1 MFDRLAEIEQK
12 YMDLADQVNDP
23 EIIANQSQWRKL
35 MKEYSDMTPIEY
47 EKVKASIAEEL
58 ELLEDKLDDD
68 FRELVKEEL
77 AENKERLEELQKEI
91 TILLIPKDPNDE
103 KNVIVEIRGG
113 AGGDEAALFAADLF
127 RMYKREWNRRIQ
139 RVCIYDHRTGSI
151 LPSEIRKRRTPC
163 TAYPCHRKRRQN
175 PYVYGYGGGAA
186 RSGRGGRA
194 YRHE

>member
-35 MKEYSDMTPIEY
+35 MKEYSDMTPIVEAYREY

-127 RMYKREWNRRIQ
+127 RMYTLSLIH
-139 RVCIYDHRTGSI
+139 I
-151 LPSEIRKRRTPC
+151 
-163 TAYPCHRKRRQN
+163 
-175 PYVYGYGGGAA
+175 
-186 RSGRGGRA
+186 
-194 YRHE
+194 

>member
-35 MKEYSDMTPIEY
+35 MKEYSDMTPIVEAYREY

-127 RMYKREWNRRIQ
+127 RMYTRYAERRKWKIE
-139 RVCIYDHRTGSI
+139 VID
-151 LPSEIRKRRTPC
+151 RKS
-163 TAYPCHRKRRQN
+163 
-175 PYVYGYGGGAA
+175 VV
-186 RSGRGGRA
+186 
-194 YRHE
+194 

>member
-23 EIIANQSQWRKL
+23 DIIANQSQWRKL
-35 MKEYSDMTPIEY
+35 MKEYSDMTPIVEVYREY

-91 TILLIPKDPNDE
+91 TILLNPKHHNDD
-103 KNVIVEIRGG
+103 KNVIV
-113 AGGDEAALFAADLF
+113 
-127 RMYKREWNRRIQ
+127 
-139 RVCIYDHRTGSI
+139 
-151 LPSEIRKRRTPC
+151 
-163 TAYPCHRKRRQN
+163 
-175 PYVYGYGGGAA
+175 
-186 RSGRGGRA
+186 
-194 YRHE
+194 

>member
-23 EIIANQSQWRKL
+23 DIIANQSQWRKL
-35 MKEYSDMTPIEY
+35 MKEYSDMTPIVEVYREY

-91 TILLIPKDPNDE
+91 TVLLIPKDPNDE

-113 AGGDEAALFAADLF
+113 AGGDEAKTFCGRPVPHVYPL
-127 RMYKREWNRRIQ
+127 
-139 RVCIYDHRTGSI
+139 
-151 LPSEIRKRRTPC
+151 RRT
-163 TAYPCHRKRRQN
+163 AEMENRSHERQ
-175 PYVYGYGGGAA
+175 
-186 RSGRGGRA
+186 
-194 YRHE
+194 

>member
-1 MFDRLAEIEQK
+1 MFDRLAESEQK

-23 EIIANQSQWRKL
+23 DIIAIQGQWRKL
-35 MKEYSDMTPIEY
+35 MKEYSDMTPIVEAYREY
-47 EKVKASIAEEL
+47 EKVKASSAGEL

-113 AGGDEAALFAADLF
+113 AGGDETALFAADLF
-127 RMYKREWNRRIQ
+127 RMYTRYAGR
-139 RVCIYDHRTGSI
+139 
-151 LPSEIRKRRTPC
+151 RKRKIEVMD
-163 TAYPCHRKRRQN
+163 ASGSALG
-175 PYVYGYGGGAA
+175 GYKVNSFMST
-186 RSGRGGRA
+186 R
-194 YRHE
+194 

>member
-1 MFDRLAEIEQK
+1 MLDRLAEIEQK

-23 EIIANQSQWRKL
+23 DIIANQSQWRKL
-35 MKEYSDMTPIEY
+35 MKEYSDMTPIVEAYREY

-58 ELLEDKLDDD
+58 DLLEDKLDDD

-113 AGGDEAALFAADLF
+113 AGGLAPGLQAAEHRLVLF
-127 RMYKREWNRRIQ
+127 
-139 RVCIYDHRTGSI
+139 
-151 LPSEIRKRRTPC
+151 
-163 TAYPCHRKRRQN
+163 
-175 PYVYGYGGGAA
+175 GAVW
-186 RSGRGGRA
+186 
-194 YRHE
+194 HPMPPLI

>member
-35 MKEYSDMTPIEY
+35 MKEYSDMTPIVEAYREY

-127 RMYKREWNRRIQ
+127 RM
-139 RVCIYDHRTGSI
+139 
-151 LPSEIRKRRTPC
+151 
-163 TAYPCHRKRRQN
+163 
-175 PYVYGYGGGAA
+175 
-186 RSGRGGRA
+186 
-194 YRHE
+194 

>member
-23 EIIANQSQWRKL
+23 DIIANQSQWRKL
-35 MKEYSDMTPIEY
+35 MKEYSDMTPIVEVYREY

-58 ELLEDKLDDD
+58 DLLEDKLDDD

-127 RMYKREWNRRIQ
+127 RMYTRLSLIH
-139 RVCIYDHRTGSI
+139 I
-151 LPSEIRKRRTPC
+151 
-163 TAYPCHRKRRQN
+163 
-175 PYVYGYGGGAA
+175 
-186 RSGRGGRA
+186 
-194 YRHE
+194 

>member
-35 MKEYSDMTPIEY
+35 MKEYSDMTPIVEAYREY
-47 EKVKASIAEEL
+47 EKVKAYIAEEL

-91 TILLIPKDPNDE
+91 TILLIPKDPMTE

-113 AGGDEAALFAADLF
+113 SSGDEAALLAATCS
-127 RMYKREWNRRIQ
+127 
-139 RVCIYDHRTGSI
+139 VCT
-151 LPSEIRKRRTPC
+151 PVMRKEENG
-163 TAYPCHRKRRQN
+163 K
-175 PYVYGYGGGAA
+175 
-186 RSGRGGRA
+186 SKS
-194 YRHE
+194 